1 MKRLFVLILLST
13 MLVAPVL
20 AQCIDNGICE
30 PEEKALG
37 CSDCSFG
44 NVCVNDGVCTSVEYA
59 AGCADCSASHV
70 AKCTNDNVCTAEER
84 SLGNCAD
91 CQQKGI
97 STGLLLLVGG
107 IGLIG
112 FLVVFVIVAIA
123 IAFFAM
129 NRFGNRRIRL

>member
-1 MKRLFVLILLST
+1 MKHLFVLALLIIT
-13 MLVAPVL
+13 LIAPVL

-37 CSDCSFG
+37 CSDCLFG
-44 NVCVNDGVCTSVEYA
+44 NVCVNDGTCTSAELA
-59 AGCADCSASHV
+59 ANCSDCSATHV
-70 AKCTNDNVCTAEER
+70 AKCTNNNICTAEER

-91 CQQKGI
+91 CQQTGV

-107 IGLIG
+107 IGIIG
-112 FLVVFVIVAIA
+112 FMVIFVVTAII

-129 NRFGNRRIRL
+129 RRFGNRRIRM